1 VHVRV
6 DADVLQ
12 ALEGQDQ
19 HEVGRLPPDARQRQ
33 QLLHR
38 ARHAAAVPFDEN
50 AAGFLHVSR
59 FVPIEADRVNEALD
73 LPGRQFRHR
82 PRRPRDAEQPRRR
95 GGRHR
100 IARLGREH
108 RRDQHVER
116 IFLAFFRN
124 FFDRRQIEVVDGARE
139 RAHDRVHGSGRRFR
153 HYFG

>member
-19 HEVGRLPPDARQRQ
+19 HEVRRLPPDAREREQF
-33 QLLHR
+33 LHR
-38 ARHAAAVPFDEN
+38 ARHASAVPVDED
-50 AAGFLHVSR
+50 AARLPHVLR

-73 LPGRQFRHR
+73 LPGRQLRQR
-82 PRRPRDAEQPRRR
+82 LRRPRDAEQPRRC

-100 IARLGREH
+100 IARLGRQH
-108 RRDQHVER
+108 RRDQHFER

-124 FFDRRQIEVVDGARE
+124 FFDRGQIEVVDGARE
-139 RAHDRVHGSGRRFR
+139 RAHDGVYRSSRRFR